1 MSCGTAT
8 AKRDL
13 ARIVRTPQGRIL
25 PDPTGKMAGRGAYLC
40 ADPRCW
46 EQAIKKG
53 RLERTLKAKLAA
65 EELDDLRTFARDRV
79 GEGR

>member
-13 ARIVRTPQGRIL
+13 ARIVRTPQGRIVA
-25 PDPTGKMAGRGAYLC
+25 DPTGKMAGRGAYLC

-46 EQAIKKG
+46 EQAVKKG
-53 RLERTLKAKLAA
+53 RLERTLKTRIAA
-65 EELDDLRTFARDRV
+65 EELDGLRSFAHNRAQ
-79 GEGR
+79 EGK